1 MWVRASRTQQDPLM
15 GQSRPAVVT
24 SAIVISAVVLA
35 LLHRLPVQQEGPLV
49 MFPKLS
55 RKGRLPRMAAA

>member
-1 MWVRASRTQQDPLM
+1 MV
-15 GQSRPAVVT
+15 QSRPAVAT
-24 SAIVISAVVLA
+24 STVVVAAVVLS

>member
-1 MWVRASRTQQDPLM
+1 M
-15 GQSRPAVVT
+15 GQSGPAVVT
-24 SAIVISAVVLA
+24 SAVVVAAVGLS

-49 MFPKLS
+49 IFPKLS